1 MGKPRTDDLMG
12 SSLPTEPSLLDGKVG
27 YASHEESLLGLME
40 IKRLGRKGV
49 TALVKAFEDDLSR
62 VWREPTEHL
71 QRILGQSKIPSSEA
85 IATEISENA
94 ERCIEAGQN
103 RLRVLAANR
112 ITVLSASKIPP
123 KLKALPQ
130 PPPWLFVQGEADAL
144 YRSPAVAVV
153 GTRTPTERG
162 RRAAQL
168 VVRQLCAYQ
177 IVVVSGLAEGIDE
190 EAHRSSLQ
198 EGVKNVAFLGHGINH
213 YFPAA
218 TKSLR
223 RRIVQDGGAV
233 ASEYLPDEHYRK
245 SYFVERNRLQAGLA
259 DLLIPVEARPKGGT
273 AHTVRFART
282 YGRPMVGIRWDKAN
296 GILGELERAGHP
308 IFDIMTT
315 NGKKMLDRTFQELA
329 LEYGHE
335 TSSLALVERTL
346 QRELQS
352 RVVRRHDV
360 ERLLARLV
368 EELEDEFDEEHGD

>member
-1 MGKPRTDDLMG
+1 
-12 SSLPTEPSLLDGKVG
+12 LPAEPSLLDGKPE
-27 YASHEESLLGLME
+27 YASYEHSLLGLME

-49 TALVKAFEDDLSR
+49 TALVKVFEDDLGR
-62 VWREPTEHL
+62 VWQESAERL
-71 QRILGQSKIPSSEA
+71 QTILGLHKIPSSEA
-85 IATEISENA
+85 IAKEISENA

-103 RLRVLAANR
+103 KLRELAANR
-112 ITVLSASKIPP
+112 ITVVPTTKIPP
-123 KLKALPQ
+123 KLKSLPQ
-130 PPPWLFVQGEADAL
+130 PPPWLFVQGEVDTL
-144 YRSPAVAVV
+144 YRVPAVAVV
-153 GTRTPTERG
+153 GTRTPSERG

-177 IVVVSGLAEGIDE
+177 IVMVSGLAEGIDE

-198 EGVKNVAFLGHGINH
+198 EGVKNMAFLGHGINH

-259 DLLIPVEARPKGGT
+259 DLVIPVEARLKGGT

-282 YGRPMVGIRWDKAN
+282 YGRPLAGIRWDKAN
-296 GILGELERAGHP
+296 GILGELERDGYP
-308 IFDIMTT
+308 VFDIMTT
-315 NGKKMLDRTFQELA
+315 RGKKLLDRTFQELA
-329 LEYGHE
+329 LEHGHK

-352 RVVRRHDV
+352 RVVRRHDI
-360 ERLLARLV
+360 ERLV
-368 EELEDEFDEEHGD
+368 ERVVELLDEEPDEEYDA